1 MINLVKLYKEYN
13 NIRKIKNGQGD
24 DNTAGC
30 LLNFTYFKDSYK
42 LIAKYLSKEE
52 APDADPNVIKQIIL
66 LEIWTGQEI
75 QQYFSLLKEQKKLF

>member
-30 LLNFTYFKDSYK
+30 LLNFTYFKDNYK

-66 LEIWTGQEI
+66 LENRRYNNISH
-75 QQYFSLLKEQKKLF
+75 Y

>member
-1 MINLVKLYKEYN
+1 M
-13 NIRKIKNGQGD
+13 RKIKNGQGD

-66 LEIWTGQEI
+66 LEIWTEQEI
-75 QQYFSLLKEQKKLF
+75 QQYFSLLK